1 MVTCEVVKKG
11 FDVGYAGSPRD
22 EAWGKKGTRKQGA
35 FEDDPGNSGG
45 GKKKTE
51 GATEVSITGK

>member
-1 MVTCEVVKKG
+1 VVACEVVKKG
-11 FDVGYAGSPRD
+11 FDVGYAGSTRD
-22 EAWGKKGTRKQGA
+22 EAWGKKSTHEQGT